1 MYNTK
6 MLDSMRQ
13 QSIKEVNAA
22 DLVDIRTV
30 SIDTSA
36 PPEQR
41 MVDYLEQIKNPY
53 CFRCGDAVVALRFAP
68 NGTDLDC
75 LLKNYFTG
83 LKKS

>member
-1 MYNTK
+1 MYNSE
-6 MLDSMRQ
+6 MLASMRQ

-41 MVDYLEQIKNPY
+41 MIDYLEQIKNPY
-53 CFRCGDAVVALRFAP
+53 CFRCGDAVVAIRFSSK
-68 NGTDLDC
+68 GTALDG
-75 LLKNYFTG
+75 LLKNYFSG
-83 LKKS
+83 LKMS